1 MIVFLI
7 VAGHSAS
14 KDLFAVL
21 AGWAVAVE
29 VVCFVLAF
37 LDYDER
43 LFPRRA
49 A

>member
-37 LDYDER
+37 MDMDDR
-43 LFPRRA
+43 LFPREVN
-49 A
+49 